1 MAPGVVPPAHSS
13 QDLQLRSMQRGAWA
27 EGSSGEA
34 FQSQELHWKAAVCC
48 TFHSLHAAQQPSAD
62 LTCAAPPQASADT
75 TLKAGKWWGRR
86 RGLRTLL
93 QRGPPPLPGSQSP
106 HCEPPPG
113 QWMAA

>member
-62 LTCAAPPQASADT
+62 LT
-75 TLKAGKWWGRR
+75 
-86 RGLRTLL
+86 
-93 QRGPPPLPGSQSP
+93 
-106 HCEPPPG
+106 
-113 QWMAA
+113 